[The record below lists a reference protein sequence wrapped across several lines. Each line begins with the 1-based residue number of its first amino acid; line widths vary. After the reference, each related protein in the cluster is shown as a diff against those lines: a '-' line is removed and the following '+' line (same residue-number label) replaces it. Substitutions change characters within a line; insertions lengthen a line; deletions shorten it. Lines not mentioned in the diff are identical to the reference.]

1 MSSINTLSKTVADQI
16 EKQIICGVWKVG
28 SQIPT
33 EQELMERFDVSRITV
48 REAIKSLV
56 SKNVLEIHRGR
67 GTFISGTPGLTED
80 PLGIKFLHDENII
93 QHCFEARQ
101 VFEPEVNRL
110 ATLRAE
116 EEEIELLGQIARNLD
131 ALDTLLDG
139 ANTPDEV
146 VQAISEKDIAF
157 HTLLCKMSK
166 NPIFE
171 RILPIII
178 KSVRTSYGKFITR
191 ISSGPRVSTHY
202 AIYEAVR
209 DRDPDRV
216 CQLTIQHLQNSRIGF
231 GGYQLPEGKGGDTE
245 QAREDGTEEDGCNP

>member
-1 MSSINTLSKTVADQI
+1 MSSIKTLSKTVAEQI
-16 EKQIICGVWKVG
+16 EKQIICGAWKVG

-33 EQELMERFDVSRITV
+33 EQELMEQFDVSRITV

-80 PLGIKFLHDENII
+80 PLGIKFLHDENIT
-93 QHCFEARQ
+93 QHFFEARQ
-101 VFEPEVNRL
+101 IFEPEVNRL
-110 ATLRAE
+110 ATLRAD

-131 ALDTLLDG
+131 ALDALLDG

-171 RILPIII
+171 RILPVII
-178 KSVRTSYGKFITR
+178 KSVRTSYDQFIPR
-191 ISSGPRVSTHY
+191 ISNGPRVSTHY

-209 DRDPDRV
+209 DRDPERA
-216 CQLTIQHLQNSRIGF
+216 CQMTIQHLKNSRIGF
-231 GGYQLPEGKGGDTE
+231 EERQPAGEGGGGD
-245 QAREDGTEEDGCNP
+245 QSREEPSPDCDKR